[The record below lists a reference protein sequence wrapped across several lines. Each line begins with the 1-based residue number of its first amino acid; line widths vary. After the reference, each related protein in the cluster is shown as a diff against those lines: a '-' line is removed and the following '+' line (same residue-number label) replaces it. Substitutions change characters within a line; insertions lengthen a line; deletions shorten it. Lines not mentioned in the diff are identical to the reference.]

1 MDDNNNYPF
10 ILYNVFNFEYV
21 DCQIIIIIYIIVL
34 IWQHQH
40 IILILTT

>member
-21 DCQIIIIIYIIVL
+21 DVVKL
-34 IWQHQH
+34 LLL
-40 IILILTT
+40 LILLLLY